1 VQLPIKEHN
10 WDEAEVEIAI
20 GEAVLHGDLRMP
32 HDAVGLVAFAHGSGS
47 SRASP
52 RNRQV
57 ADTLNREGLA
67 TLLLDMLSEEEE
79 TVDRETAEL
88 RFDIELLGERMVG
101 TVDWLARQ
109 EVTADL
115 ALGLFGAGT
124 GAAAALNAAAA
135 RPDRVAALVS
145 RGGRPDMAAQALP
158 RVLCPVLL
166 IVGALDTEVLE
177 LNRRAAAQLA
187 APHAVELVDGAT
199 HLFEEPGAL
208 DQVAAHAADWFVRNL
223 AHKAI

>member
-1 VQLPIKEHN
+1 MKKEQH
-10 WDEAEVEIAI
+10 WDEAEVEITL

-52 RNRQV
+52 RNRRV
-57 ADTLNREGLA
+57 AETLNREGLA
-67 TLLLDMLSEEEE
+67 TLLLDLLTEEEE
-79 TVDRETAEL
+79 AVDRETAEL
-88 RFDIELLGERMVG
+88 RFDIGLLGERMVG
-101 TVDWLARQ
+101 AVDWLAQQ
-109 EVTADL
+109 EVTTDL
-115 ALGLFGAGT
+115 ALGLFGAST

-135 RPDRVAALVS
+135 RPDRIAALVS

-158 RVLCPVLL
+158 RVRCPVLL

-177 LNRRAAAQLA
+177 LNRRAAGQLA
-187 APHAVELVDGAT
+187 APHAVEVVDGAT

-223 AHKAI
+223 TRKAI